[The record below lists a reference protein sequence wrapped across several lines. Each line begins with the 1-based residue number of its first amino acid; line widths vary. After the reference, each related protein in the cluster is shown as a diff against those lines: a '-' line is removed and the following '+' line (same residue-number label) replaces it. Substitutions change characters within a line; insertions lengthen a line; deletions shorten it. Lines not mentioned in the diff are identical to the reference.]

1 VGAAVQDKN
10 WKTADWTVEN
20 RWWSYPARDK
30 DNGGWQSEPQVNEIE
45 HGLAFNPE
53 IWRIILVGSYKED
66 ERWRE
71 RITTINNIYTKRIYI
86 WLK

>member
-1 VGAAVQDKN
+1 
-10 WKTADWTVEN
+10 
-20 RWWSYPARDK
+20 
-30 DNGGWQSEPQVNEIE
+30 VNEIE